1 MVSRVTI
8 DKNRDLKVEI
18 RMDLLD
24 LTSDDPDQGDSTGVQ
39 VSRVGTYTR
48 IPDIYP
54 AAMVTVIL

>member
-24 LTSDDPDQGDSTGVQ
+24 LGGEDPDQGDSTGVQ
-39 VSRVGTYTR
+39 VSKDGTYTR
-48 IPDIYP
+48 IFDFYRTL
-54 AAMVTVIL
+54 AVVVTL